1 MNRSNNQ
8 GNRGNLNKRNFGK
21 NFRRN
26 QGRPR
31 YNRRNQG
38 QGQGQ
43 GQMRSGPTG
52 WCTPTVIYLML
63 GVLGIIFSGF
73 TGRYER
79 APLLML
85 GEVIHTIFWT
95 ALLYWFCSIG
105 YSGISWFILL
115 IPIILIFL
123 LIVFEANILSALG
136 HEEKSKEVHIK
147 RTYQVY
153 Y

>member
-1 MNRSNNQ
+1 M
-8 GNRGNLNKRNFGK
+8 NRGNNQNNRGALNKRNFSK
-21 NFRRN
+21 NSRRN
-26 QGRPR
+26 FKPR
-31 YNRRNQG
+31 YNRRNQT
-38 QGQGQ
+38 
-43 GQMRSGPTG
+43 QMRSQSDG
-52 WCTPTVIYLML
+52 WCTPTVIYLMI

-95 ALLYWFCSIG
+95 ALLYWLCSIG
-105 YSGISWFILL
+105 YSGVSWFILL
-115 IPIILIFL
+115 VPIIFIFL
-123 LIVFEANILSALG
+123 LVVFEANVLSALG

-147 RTYQVY
+147 RTYQIY